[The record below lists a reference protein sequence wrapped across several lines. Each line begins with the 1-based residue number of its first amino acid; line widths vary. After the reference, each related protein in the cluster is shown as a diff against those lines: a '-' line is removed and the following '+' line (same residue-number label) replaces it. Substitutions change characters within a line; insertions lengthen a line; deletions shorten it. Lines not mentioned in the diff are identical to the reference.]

1 MTTKPLTR
9 TREVTAA
16 CDCSTTK
23 ANYCGSDTVS
33 CCGSDRETED
43 FVRASDINTLAYNAG
58 RCINCGMCSAVCP
71 HGVFAPGGDAT
82 RPERRAYVVR
92 PAACMECGACQNNC
106 STGAIVVDS
115 GVGCAAAMITA
126 ALTGKSEPSCGGPEA
141 SSSCCG

>member
-1 MTTKPLTR
+1 MTTKSLTR
-9 TREVTAA
+9 TGEETTA
-16 CDCSTTK
+16 
-23 ANYCGSDTVS
+23 CGGSIATGAS
-33 CCGSDRETED
+33 CCDGAGEPEG

-71 HGVFAPGGDAT
+71 HGVFAPGGDAA

-106 STGAIVVDS
+106 PTEAIVVDS

-126 ALTGKSEPSCGGPEA
+126 ALTGNPEPSCGGPEPSCDGA
-141 SSSCCG
+141 EPSSSCCG